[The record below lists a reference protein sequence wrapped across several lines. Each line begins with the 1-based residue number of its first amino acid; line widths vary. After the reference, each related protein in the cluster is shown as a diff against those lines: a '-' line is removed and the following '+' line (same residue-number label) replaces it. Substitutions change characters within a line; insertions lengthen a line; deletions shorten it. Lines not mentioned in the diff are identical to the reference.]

1 MDLTPLDPPTETPW
15 IPVDPLHP
23 DLERFPRFKHA
34 RPIVV
39 KVQAGDMLYL
49 PGKLCILLSLSFVS
63 FQVLALWFH
72 QVMQHG
78 DEGVIAINAWYD
90 MDYRNTLYP
99 SMSFMR
105 GLVHRCL

>member
-1 MDLTPLDPPTETPW
+1 
-15 IPVDPLHP
+15 
-23 DLERFPRFKHA
+23 
-34 RPIVV
+34 
-39 KVQAGDMLYL
+39 
-49 PGKLCILLSLSFVS
+49 
-63 FQVLALWFH
+63 
-72 QVMQHG
+72 MQNG